1 MSARPV
7 VYLDGDFL
15 PLAEARV
22 SVLDRG
28 FLFGDGV
35 YEVIPVYQG
44 RPFLLAEHLDR
55 LDRSLTAIR
64 LDNPI
69 ERSRWEALIDE
80 LVTHQGSGDWSV
92 YVQVTRGSDVH
103 RDHAFPA
110 TVRPTVFAMASPLKP
125 PPTAWLETGIATL
138 TQPDPRWGRCDIKAI
153 TLLAN
158 ALSRQEAKEAGA
170 VEMLYLR
177 DGLLTEGAASNV
189 FVVRQNEILTSV
201 ADHRILHGIT
211 RQLVLR
217 LAQTAGLTVRETDI
231 PEAML
236 RDADELWMTSSTRAV
251 IPITRLDG
259 QPVGGGRPG
268 PLYRRMVDLWQSA
281 LERWCEGATLL

>member
-1 MSARPV
+1 MSAHTT
-7 VYLDGDFL
+7 VYLDGAFL

-55 LDRSLTAIR
+55 LERSLTAIR
-64 LDNPI
+64 LDNPLD
-69 ERSRWEALIDE
+69 RSRWEALIGE
-80 LVTHQGSGDWSV
+80 LINHQGPGDWSV
-92 YVQVTRGSDVH
+92 YLQVTRGSDDH

-110 TVRPTVFAMASPLKP
+110 TVRPTVFAMANPLKP
-125 PPTAWLETGIATL
+125 PPAAWLETGIVTL
-138 TQPDPRWGRCDIKAI
+138 SQPDPRWGRCDIKAI

-158 ALSRQEAKEAGA
+158 ALSRQAAKEAGA

-189 FVVRQNEILTSV
+189 FVVHQNEILTPV
-201 ADHRILHGIT
+201 ADTRILHGIT
-211 RQLVLR
+211 RQLVLH
-217 LAQTAGLTVRETDI
+217 LAQTAGLAVRETDI
-231 PEAML
+231 PEATL
-236 RDADELWMTSSTRAV
+236 RAADELWMTSSTRAV

-259 QPVGGGRPG
+259 QAVGAGRPG
-268 PLYRRMVDLWQSA
+268 PLYRRMTDLWQSA
-281 LERWCEGATLL
+281 LARWRDGAALL

>member
-1 MSARPV
+1 MSAQPV
-7 VYLDGDFL
+7 VYLDGAFL
-15 PLAEARV
+15 PLEEARV

-80 LVTHQGSGDWSV
+80 LVTHQGPGDWSV
-92 YVQVTRGSDVH
+92 YVQVTRGSDDH

-110 TVRPTVFAMASPLKP
+110 TVRPTVFAMANPLKP
-125 PPTAWLETGIATL
+125 PPAAWLETGIATL

-158 ALSRQEAKEAGA
+158 ALSRQAAKEAGA

-189 FVVRQNEILTSV
+189 FVVRQNEIHTPL

-211 RQLVLR
+211 RQLVLH

-231 PEAML
+231 PEVTL
-236 RDADELWMTSSTRAV
+236 READELWMTSSTRAV
-251 IPITRLDG
+251 IPITRVDSR
-259 QPVGGGRPG
+259 PVGTGHPG
-268 PLYRRMVDLWQSA
+268 PLYRRMADLWQSA
-281 LERWCEGATLL
+281 LARWRDGAALL

>member
-1 MSARPV
+1 MSAHTT
-7 VYLDGDFL
+7 VYLDGAFL

-55 LDRSLTAIR
+55 LERSLTAIR
-64 LDNPI
+64 LDNPLD
-69 ERSRWEALIDE
+69 RSRWEALIGE
-80 LVTHQGSGDWSV
+80 LISHQGPGDWSV
-92 YVQVTRGSDVH
+92 YLQVTRGSDDH

-110 TVRPTVFAMASPLKP
+110 TVRPTVFAMANPLKP
-125 PPTAWLETGIATL
+125 PPAAWLETGIATL
-138 TQPDPRWGRCDIKAI
+138 SQPDPRWGRCDIKAI

-158 ALSRQEAKEAGA
+158 ALSRQAAKEAGA

-189 FVVRQNEILTSV
+189 FVVHKNEILTPV
-201 ADHRILHGIT
+201 ADTRILHGIT
-211 RQLVLR
+211 RQLVLH

-231 PEAML
+231 PEATL

-259 QPVGGGRPG
+259 QAVGAGRPG
-268 PLYRRMVDLWQSA
+268 PLYRRMTDLWQSA
-281 LERWCEGATLL
+281 LARWHDGAALL